1 MQIRNCINAQQL
13 FLLLYIFKNLA
24 NNSYR
29 PSENFGQKGLDFMN
43 NSCKTEACV
52 ACSVK
57 NCVYHDSGDVCT
69 AGKIQVGNGSAS
81 TAKETC
87 CDTFKAK

>member
-1 MQIRNCINAQQL
+1 MDCTCET
-13 FLLLYIFKNLA
+13 K
-24 NNSYR
+24 S
-29 PSENFGQKGLDFMN
+29 
-43 NSCKTEACV
+43 CV

-57 NCVYHDSGDVCT
+57 NCVYHTENDVCA

-81 TAKETC
+81 TAKDTC